1 MDFTI
6 EKNKIYYTKDNQE
19 LAYILLDYTPDN
31 LVVFEKVFVDPQLR
45 GQGVASKI
53 MQFAADYFKEKNMK
67 VVPMCSYANS
77 WYLKHEEY
85 LIGAKMPEDG
95 PCCKLN

>member
-45 GQGVASKI
+45 
-53 MQFAADYFKEKNMK
+53 
-67 VVPMCSYANS
+67 
-77 WYLKHEEY
+77 
-85 LIGAKMPEDG
+85 
-95 PCCKLN
+95 